1 MENEPFFETRGDAF
15 QPMPVCA
22 GPWDPKSLHGRVV
35 AGLLAYEIERNHG
48 GDDFQP
54 ARLTVDLYR
63 LPDFSVAEVSSTR
76 VRDGRRI
83 RVVDAEFVSNGVSVG
98 RASCQL
104 LRRSESPA
112 GNVWTRGNWDVPH
125 PADIEPPQ
133 ADAMGGMWATRPI
146 DGAMGSIGARRTWIS
161 EVRALV
167 AGTPITPWQRVAL
180 AADFTSPFAN
190 SGDAG
195 LSFINTDITLY
206 LHKLPATEWIGFEVV
221 NHGSTQG
228 VAIAECYLYDE
239 QGPIGSSS
247 VTALAQPRPM

>member
-1 MENEPFFETRGDAF
+1 MSIFASQRIARRQCLDTR
-15 QPMPVCA
+15 Q
-22 GPWDPKSLHGRVV
+22 L
-35 AGLLAYEIERNHG
+35 
-48 GDDFQP
+48 
-54 ARLTVDLYR
+54 
-63 LPDFSVAEVSSTR
+63 
-76 VRDGRRI
+76 
-83 RVVDAEFVSNGVSVG
+83 G
-98 RASCQL
+98 RASPGGHRTAAS
-104 LRRSESPA
+104 RRN
-112 GNVWTRGNWDVPH
+112 GRHVGD
-125 PADIEPPQ
+125 PAD
-133 ADAMGGMWATRPI
+133 
-146 DGAMGSIGARRTWIS
+146 RR
-161 EVRALV
+161 RHV